1 MSASHASALD
11 ALAESRAWARGD
23 LGHTL
28 SRRQRRMV
36 AKWRNRRPSRFVL
49 NWSRRGGKTRA
60 LVTLAIE
67 ECMRRKCAV
76 TYAAPTQN
84 DARDIAENEVT
95 ALLEGPGGQRTPY
108 RYNVQRLRWTFPNGS
123 YIQLA
128 GCDGSN
134 RNRLRG
140 RTRDLI
146 IIDEAAFVDDLTY
159 IVESILEPQLLTT
172 SGVLIMS
179 STPPE
184 TPEHPYRSYAMNA
197 KAAADDS
204 YDQCTLDEVEH
215 VTAEQR
221 EAAIAKAGGRAAT
234 TCRREYFCEFVTEEK
249 RALVPEFI
257 AHRKFVEQ
265 EVERPRHFDAYT
277 VVDTGFNDLSVA
289 GLCYYHFAL
298 GALVVEHEVVMRHA
312 SGGAVGR
319 AILAKEHEVW
329 GTRVPT
335 RRWADASLQTI
346 ADMRDG
352 SAKRDAEGNVLEQ
365 GIAFAMAEKQ
375 DAVAAHQR
383 LRTAVEQHRL
393 IIHPRCT
400 TTLAHLEYGIWNKQ
414 GTDFERIDGPNGHH
428 FDAVA
433 MLRYA
438 VRACRWGKNPAPI
451 VEPHH
456 PDHAFAAPH
465 LLAQQKRVDQAKRGH
480 GDPFT
485 AAFARRDR

>member
-1 MSASHASALD
+1 MNRAALD

-36 AKWRNRRPSRFVL
+36 RKWRDKRPPRFVL

-67 ECMRRKCAV
+67 ECMRRRCTV

-108 RYNVQRLRWTFPNGS
+108 TYNVQRLRWTFPNGS
-123 YIQLA
+123 FIQLA

-215 VTAEQR
+215 VTDEQR
-221 EAAIAKAGGRAAT
+221 ESAIAKAGGREAT
-234 TCRREYFCEFVTEEK
+234 ACRREYFCEFVTEEK
-249 RALVPEFI
+249 RALVPEFVR
-257 AHRKFVEQ
+257 HRAFVAPEPWTIQ
-265 EVERPRHFDAYT
+265 RPRYFDAYT
-277 VVDTGFNDLSVA
+277 IVDTGFIDLSVV
-289 GLCYYHFAL
+289 GFGYYHFEL
-298 GALVVEHEVVMRHA
+298 GAAVLEHELALRHA

-319 AILAKEHEVW
+319 AALAKEREIW
-329 GTRVPT
+329 GEQKPL
-335 RRWADASLQTI
+335 RRWADASPQTI

-352 SAKRDAEGNVLEQ
+352 SAKRDTDGSMLED

-375 DAVAAHQR
+375 DGIAAHQR
-383 LRTAVEQHRL
+383 LRTAVSERRL
-393 IIHPRCT
+393 IVHPRCT

-428 FDAVA
+428 FDGVA
-433 MLRYA
+433 MLRYFIRA
-438 VRACRWGKNPAPI
+438 VQWGKNPAPNL
-451 VEPHH
+451 PA
-456 PDHAFAAPH
+456 PSAGQRLSPH
-465 LLAQQKRVDQAKRGH
+465 LQAEYDRARAQRMGG
-480 GDPFT
+480 GDPFER
-485 AAFARRDR
+485 AFNGR